1 MPDGD
6 AIIMAQK
13 LARTLGIGA
22 GISAGANLLA
32 AIEVQDRLGG
42 DAVVVSIICDDNK
55 KYLSTDLAKKEP
67 VRPGYRCPHVE
78 LLTYEVSSLP
88 RPCEDGSTI
97 HSCVASGFVSAFLLH
112 SLDTRQDAMSKFS
125 VKAGC

>member
-1 MPDGD
+1 
-6 AIIMAQK
+6 MAQK
-13 LARTLGIGA
+13 LAKTLGIGA

-32 AIEVQDRLGG
+32 AIEVQDRMGG

-78 LLTYEVSSLP
+78 LLTYEVPFATS
-88 RPCEDGSTI
+88 PCPQSEKKSTQHI
-97 HSCVASGFVSAFLLH
+97 HASEVIFPVH
-112 SLDTRQDAMSKFS
+112 SKMLS
-125 VKAGC
+125 

>member
-1 MPDGD
+1 LLFHFQVVAVPDGD

-88 RPCEDGSTI
+88 RPCEDGLHDSFMRGCRLKTEARFI
-97 HSCVASGFVSAFLLH
+97 HAWLPA
-112 SLDTRQDAMSKFS
+112 
-125 VKAGC
+125 

>member
-88 RPCEDGSTI
+88 RPCGDGLHDSFMHGCRLSVCLLAALPR
-97 HSCVASGFVSAFLLH
+97 HSSRCHV
-112 SLDTRQDAMSKFS
+112 
-125 VKAGC
+125 